1 MPLFVSGLSLKVL
14 GLAFAGLCF
23 CGWAVSTAT
32 GPLGWQRGAG
42 VAVLAMAALSFFVL
56 VLGLGAL
63 WNRLFGN
70 ALLSKAERLC
80 LVYFLLFATPF
91 MGLGF
96 WVPAVSTASA
106 PERRGAWALADL
118 FPEQLSP
125 VGPNLLAA
133 ERIDF
138 ADRIEIRSGEGSVGA
153 EDGGAVLVL
162 GAEAGEGA
170 AAALPLEL
178 ATDGL
183 FYNTNYLFSARFRF
197 EGPQSTNWTV
207 RLRPDAEGAGA
218 QDLVRG
224 RGPRIADI
232 TGPEGYHRAG
242 DYGFSLPRGAAER
255 VFLEIE
261 VAGPGTLS
269 MTEPLLSDVSAVTQ
283 FFGGRPVVSQSVFE
297 SLPGS
302 ERAGVGVRPDNLWSP
317 AGLKYLL
324 SGRIPWEFW
333 A

>member
-138 ADRIEIRSGEGSVGA
+138 SDRIEIRSGEGSVGA

-162 GAEAGEGA
+162 G
-170 AAALPLEL
+170 
-178 ATDGL
+178 
-183 FYNTNYLFSARFRF
+183 
-197 EGPQSTNWTV
+197 
-207 RLRPDAEGAGA
+207 
-218 QDLVRG
+218 
-224 RGPRIADI
+224 
-232 TGPEGYHRAG
+232 
-242 DYGFSLPRGAAER
+242 
-255 VFLEIE
+255 
-261 VAGPGTLS
+261 
-269 MTEPLLSDVSAVTQ
+269 
-283 FFGGRPVVSQSVFE
+283 
-297 SLPGS
+297 
-302 ERAGVGVRPDNLWSP
+302 
-317 AGLKYLL
+317 
-324 SGRIPWEFW
+324 
-333 A
+333 